1 MDIFV
6 LGSCSGTEPQAG
18 RHHTSWVLRYR
29 NELYWFDAGENCSYT
44 AHLAGLDLLTSRAV
58 FISHPHI
65 DHIGGLPNL
74 YWTIAKL
81 HALRKEPLDVELPVY
96 TSSPAQIEAIF
107 RMLAETEFPC
117 TSPVHTLREGI
128 VISAPFQVEARGNR
142 HLRLDPSG
150 KPRSF
155 SFRISVEGKTIVYSG
170 DVTSIRELDGWT
182 QHCDLLMMESGH
194 HKPEEVCRY
203 LADSHAEIGR
213 MVFVHHGRVLLRD
226 PEGVIARCREIV
238 PFPVDAAFDGMRLEL

>member
-1 MDIFV
+1 MEIFV

-117 TSPVHTLREGI
+117 TSPVHKLQEGI
-128 VISAPFQVEARGNR
+128 VIAVRRYR
-142 HLRLDPSG
+142 HLELVLSGCLRPTHVHGPGKSGAIVRLCRRDLRRAHVSEHG
-150 KPRSF
+150 C
-155 SFRISVEGKTIVYSG
+155 GL
-170 DVTSIRELDGWT
+170 RELYVR
-182 QHCDLLMMESGH
+182 LKSL
-194 HKPEEVCRY
+194 EV
-203 LADSHAEIGR
+203 
-213 MVFVHHGRVLLRD
+213 V
-226 PEGVIARCREIV
+226 
-238 PFPVDAAFDGMRLEL
+238 